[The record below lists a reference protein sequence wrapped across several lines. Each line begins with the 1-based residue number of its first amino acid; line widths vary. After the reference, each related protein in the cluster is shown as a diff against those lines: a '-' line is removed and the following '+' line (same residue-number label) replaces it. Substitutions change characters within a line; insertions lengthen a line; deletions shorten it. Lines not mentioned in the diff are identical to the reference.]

1 MNQNDNKAC
10 ACCGFETLPK
20 DSMFEICPL
29 CGWED
34 DDIQN
39 DDPDYAGG
47 ANELSLNQYRSRWES
62 EHRRVADD
70 ASAAVT

>member
-1 MNQNDNKAC
+1 
-10 ACCGFETLPK
+10 
-20 DSMFEICPL
+20 MFEICPL

-47 ANELSLNQYRSRWES
+47 ANKLSLNDYRAQWEF
-62 EHRRVADD
+62 EHHRPEPDD
-70 ASAAVT
+70 TLR

>member
-1 MNQNDNKAC
+1 
-10 ACCGFETLPK
+10 
-20 DSMFEICPL
+20 MFEICPL

-62 EHRRVADD
+62 EHHRVTDG
-70 ASAAVT
+70 ASTALT

>member
-1 MNQNDNKAC
+1 MNQSDNKAC
-10 ACCGFETLPK
+10 ACCGFATLPE

-39 DDPDYAGG
+39 DDPDYPGG
-47 ANELSLNQYRSRWES
+47 ANKLSLNEYRYRWEA
-62 EHRRVADD
+62 EHHRVAHEP
-70 ASAAVT
+70 ASR